1 MLIERMTV
9 LGLTGL
15 LLAGCGGSSSSEDGG
30 TPTKTPIESQGSLVA
45 PDAITTLA
53 YQYQLEHGALAGNL
67 KYSAETLP
75 GWATIDSETGLI
87 SGTPGPE
94 DASAET
100 PISVTVSSNSRRLIL
115 KGAIVVEH
123 AEAFLEQPALDFYS
137 TNFEG
142 EPRAF
147 RNDLSGGALAGEVQ
161 FVQSHSVAP
170 AGNFERNPADETQSR
185 YMPKLTALRDAL
197 LLFIPSSDKK
207 PTTLHVEVSVNG
219 EPLMTLPMAHPNAL
233 PKSDVTG
240 TNGIQY
246 SKQAWSARLPWDA
259 VRNGLSLRFVANKDA
274 GSRTFGYLP
283 ASEIEIGE
291 ASQLV
296 LQSIRLGML
305 TGTTHV
311 DGHYSLRDPVMAAT
325 DYFQTLPASRLV
337 MGSYAD
343 AVLDRVIIRSGVIYD
358 KDIDGASAVEGG
370 VYSGDMRE
378 NVAKSQ
384 VSVGINMA
392 NFGYTSNHMNQ
403 GHPHV
408 FKQITNH
415 HAWGMYTNGRV
426 DHGLSGG
433 NGIGTLYHSWG
444 NEASHEWG
452 HAYGLGHYPGKGL
465 TEDGRWAV
473 HHADS
478 GWGYIAHRNRM
489 RANLFGLNEDG
500 NYNFK
505 TDAMSG
511 GSDGGPFS
519 VYTHYTGYSAR
530 LIQHDIARFPVPDE
544 RYPSGYKKWDA
555 ATGQYQ
561 DYPSQHPAPVRT
573 GVPVA
578 TILGGY
584 DPDGT
589 AAVIYPVFHGNYG
602 NLFNLPEPDFNSLGD
617 LCWITVNNHAGDQK
631 RVQIAA
637 SRHHSG
643 SINQFHFNLHA
654 DFRPTKASL
663 HCRRDGTE
671 QMLEETAFNGKIPEL
686 PPVAIVGQG
695 TEYQQMRERDMAD
708 IEQALDAMDPTQ
720 FNILGDAL
728 AIKVASYSTKELE
741 RHLPEAAWG
750 LLQKMQTQQAA
761 ARQIAALLGKAKR
774 DHWSTQKTREH
785 LLQALTEHELIEP
798 VDDLLPT
805 GDVIRGNGRYFDS
818 HLEDDQYV
826 ALTELPNNID
836 DSSHWIRDLR
846 GRIHTADAPWQCLTP
861 VNNRIGLSL
870 CRDDRADQ
878 RWAYNAELLQLRNEA
893 SHKCLDYDRSNGLLI
908 SWGCSGSWNQQW
920 AGVAT
925 LESPLF
931 SLLDGALLSNIYS
944 AMFPD

>member
-1 MLIERMTV
+1 MI
-9 LGLTGL
+9 
-15 LLAGCGGSSSSEDGG
+15 AGCGGSSSGENKDNSANQL
-30 TPTKTPIESQGSLVA
+30 TVSQHTLEVPNAVTSL
-45 PDAITTLA
+45 T
-53 YQYQLEHGALAGNL
+53 YQFQPEHDALAGNL
-67 KYSAETLP
+67 KYSADTLP
-75 GWATIDSETGLI
+75 GWATIDPETGLI
-87 SGTPGPE
+87 AGIPGPE
-94 DASAET
+94 DASAES
-100 PISVTVSSNSRRLIL
+100 PVSVIVSNDSRRLVL
-115 KGAIVVEH
+115 KGTIVVEH

-142 EPRAF
+142 EPRAL

-170 AGNFERNPADETQSR
+170 AGNYERNIGDETQSR

-197 LLFIPSSDKK
+197 LLFIPSNDTE
-207 PTTLHVEVSVNG
+207 PTTVHVEVSVNG

-233 PKSDVTG
+233 PESDVTG

-246 SKQAWSARLPWDA
+246 SKQAWSVRLPWDA

-274 GSRTFGYLP
+274 GSRTFGNLP
-283 ASEIEIGE
+283 SSEIEIGE

-305 TGTTHV
+305 TAPSQV
-311 DGHYSLRDPVMAAT
+311 NGHYTLRDPVMAAT
-325 DYFQTLPASRLV
+325 DYFQTLPVSRLV

-343 AVLDRVIIRSGVIYD
+343 AILDRVIIRSGVIYD
-358 KDIDGASAVEGG
+358 KDIDGASAVEGS

-392 NFGYTSNHMNQ
+392 NFGYTSHHMNQ

-415 HAWGMYTNGRV
+415 HAWGMYANGRV

-465 TEDGRWAV
+465 TDDGRWAV

-500 NYNFK
+500 SYNFK
-505 TDAMSG
+505 RDAMSG

-530 LIQHDIARFPVPDE
+530 FIQNDIAKFPVPDE
-544 RYPSGYKKWDA
+544 NYPSGYKKWDTT
-555 ATGQYQ
+555 TGQYQ
-561 DYPSQHPAPVRT
+561 DYRSEHPVPVRT

-578 TILGGY
+578 TLLGGY

-602 NLFNLPEPDFNSLGD
+602 NVFDLPEPDLNATNNQ
-617 LCWITVNNHAGDQK
+617 CWVTVKNQSDEQK
-631 RVQIAA
+631 RIQIAA
-637 SRHHSG
+637 SRHNAN
-643 SINQFHFNLHA
+643 SINQFHFNLAA
-654 DFRPTKASL
+654 DFRPTNASL
-663 HCRRDGTE
+663 HCRRDGID
-671 QMLEETAFNGKIPEL
+671 QMLTQTAFDGEIPDL
-686 PPVAIVGQG
+686 PPVAVVGQG
-695 TEYQQMRERDMAD
+695 AAYQQLREQDMVHIA
-708 IEQALDAMDPTQ
+708 QALKAMDSNRL
-720 FNILGDAL
+720 NILDDAL
-728 AIKVASYSTKELE
+728 AIKVASYSAAELKN
-741 RHLPEAAWG
+741 HLPEAAWG
-750 LLQKMQTQQAA
+750 LLQRLEKQQAA
-761 ARQIAALLGKAKR
+761 VRQIAILLGKAER
-774 DHWSTQKTREH
+774 DQWSSQKTREH
-785 LLQALTEHELIEP
+785 LLQALTDNGLAQSPDELVPI
-798 VDDLLPT
+798 

-818 HLEDDQYV
+818 NLEDATHI
-826 ALTELPNNID
+826 ALTELPD
-836 DSSHWIRDLR
+836 DISNASHWIRDLR
-846 GRIHTADAPWQCLTP
+846 GRIHPADAPWQCLTP
-861 VNNRIGLSL
+861 VASRIGLAPCL
-870 CRDDRADQ
+870 DERADQ

-893 SHKCLDYDRSNGLLI
+893 SGKCLDYDRSNDRLI
-908 SWGCSGSWNQQW
+908 TYGCSGNWNQQW

-925 LESPLF
+925 LDSPLF
-931 SLLDGALLSNIYS
+931 ALFDGPLLRKLYGALL
-944 AMFPD
+944 PD